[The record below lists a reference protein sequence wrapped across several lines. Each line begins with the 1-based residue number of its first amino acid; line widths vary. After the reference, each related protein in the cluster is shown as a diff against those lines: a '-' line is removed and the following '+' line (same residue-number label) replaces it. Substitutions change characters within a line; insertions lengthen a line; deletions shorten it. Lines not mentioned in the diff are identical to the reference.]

1 MNSPILAR
9 YEQAHRLL
17 KSKRTNSV
25 VRNDTVYPHWV
36 SFTDGSDNNYFWYQK
51 QTAGGKEFRWVDVS
65 GETNEPA
72 FDHALLANLLTE
84 AILKFEESIEDHQET
99 TGLLEKSVQEIN
111 PLDLPLSA
119 VTIGGSKG
127 AVDKENALQISFT
140 AIDKRWVFEP
150 NMASLKD
157 APLEELSGFTSPDGK
172 KIAFTREHNIWIKD
186 LSNDEEKQ
194 LTQDG
199 ADKCVNGESSI
210 GLEDTLLWSCDSQCL
225 LLAQLDTRETKT
237 RHYINYAPLNGS
249 REAELVE
256 STWFYGGDE
265 SIGGWRLF
273 VVNISTGE
281 TQKANHALIP
291 EIVCGI
297 HMDGFLTAG
306 LAWWSADNQ
315 RVFFVDSP
323 RDVRTVRVLE
333 WDTLSG
339 SIRVV
344 FEETDDIAVRLR
356 HDITS
361 PPIIAP
367 LPKTNELVW
376 FSERSGWGHLYLYD
390 LNSGELKH
398 QITGVSA
405 NKEPSANEE
414 PSSNQEPSTNNNW
427 LVHSILHVDSERREL
442 LIQTAGR
449 DPSINPYYR
458 DVCKVNIDS
467 GRLTPILSGNYEHN
481 VYKTIDGQSLDYVRS
496 NFNLLGDV
504 NIRRV
509 YSGGVSSTGQYLIAT
524 RSRVDTAPE
533 TLLID
538 RNGREILTVEAAD
551 TSDLPTDWQWPESV
565 KLKAADGE
573 TDIYAVVFRPPGF
586 SLEQSYPIVD
596 FRASTRGFCALPL
609 GSFVNSKWY
618 GTNYYQAAAMAA
630 LGFVV
635 VCIAGRGT
643 TGRDKTFYTHHYG
656 DLAFS
661 NDFND
666 RVAGIR
672 QLAELYP
679 YMDINRVGITG
690 DENPIN
696 NVIYASLLHSS
707 FYKVTVLHCMGDPR
721 FTVPKIAESTEM
733 AMSKMAPS
741 RTPYP
746 EDCVESFSG
755 KLLLI
760 QGLKDS
766 PPEPSYRLVDA
777 LVKANKDVD
786 MLNVPN
792 MVHMVTPY
800 TLRRE
805 WDYLVT
811 HLMGEEPPV
820 QFLLKA
826 Y

>member
-1 MNSPILAR
+1 MSTPMLTR
-9 YEQAHRLL
+9 YEQAHRIL
-17 KSKRTNSV
+17 KGKRNNDI
-25 VRNDTVYPHWV
+25 VRNDTVYSHW
-36 SFTDGSDNNYFWYQK
+36 SSDADGSGSEYFWYQK
-51 QTAGGKEFRWVDVS
+51 QTATGKEFRWVDVS
-65 GETNEPA
+65 AATNEPA
-72 FDHALLANLLTE
+72 FDHALLANLLTQ
-84 AILKFEESIEDHQET
+84 AIVNFEDPVENHQEI
-99 TGLLEKSVQEIN
+99 TGLQEKNDQVIN
-111 PLDLPLSA
+111 PLDLPLTA
-119 VTIGGSKG
+119 VTIS
-127 AVDKENALQISFT
+127 ASNKEQVLQVSFT
-140 AIDKRWVFEP
+140 AMDKRWLYEP
-150 NMASLKD
+150 DNALLKE
-157 APLEELSGFTSPDGK
+157 APPAQLEGFTSPDGK
-172 KIAFTREHNIWIKD
+172 KIAFSREHNICIRD
-186 LSNDEEKQ
+186 VSSGEEKQ

-199 ADKCVNGESSI
+199 AETCVNGETAI
-210 GLEDTLLWSCDSQCL
+210 GKEDALLWSGDSQSL
-225 LLAQLDTRETKT
+225 LFAQLDRREAKI
-237 RHYINYAPLNGS
+237 RHYINYAPLDGS
-249 REAELVE
+249 LEAELVE
-256 STWFYGGDE
+256 LAWPYAGDE

-273 VVNISTGE
+273 IVDVSTGE
-281 TQKANHALIP
+281 TQKADYPLIP
-291 EIVCGI
+291 EIACGA
-297 HMDGFLTAG
+297 HLDGFLTAG
-306 LAWWSADNQ
+306 LAWWSADKQ

-323 RDVRTVRVLE
+323 RDVRTVRVVE

-339 SIRVV
+339 SIRVL

-367 LPKTNELVW
+367 LPKTNELIW

-398 QITGVSA
+398 QITGASG
-405 NKEPSANEE
+405 
-414 PSSNQEPSTNNNW
+414 NNDW
-427 LVHSILHVDSERREL
+427 LVNSILHVDAERREL

-458 DVCKVNIDS
+458 DLCKVNIDT
-467 GRLTPILSGNYEHN
+467 GLLTPILSGNYEHR
-481 VYKTIDGQSLDYVRS
+481 VYKTIDVQSLDYVRTHY
-496 NFNLLGDV
+496 NLLGDV

-524 RSRVDTAPE
+524 RSRADTAPE
-533 TLLID
+533 SLLID

-551 TSDLPTDWQWPESV
+551 TSDLPTDWQWPEPV

-586 SLEQSYPIVD
+586 SPEQSYPIVD
-596 FRASTRGFCALPL
+596 FLSSTRGGCTLPL
-609 GSFVNSKWY
+609 GSFVNTKFY

-643 TGRDKTFYTHHYG
+643 TGRDKAFYTHHYG
-656 DLAFS
+656 DYAYS

-666 RVAGIR
+666 RIAGIR
-672 QLAELYP
+672 QLAERYP
-679 YMDINRVGITG
+679 YMDINRVGING

-696 NVIYASLLHSS
+696 NVIYASLLHSN

-721 FTVPKIAESTEM
+721 FALPIVTETTEM
-733 AMSKMAPS
+733 AMSNMGLP

-760 QGLKDS
+760 QGLKVS
-766 PPEPSYRLVDA
+766 SIEPSYRLVDA
-777 LVKANKDVD
+777 LVNANKDVD
-786 MLNVPN
+786 MLCVPN
-792 MVHMVTPY
+792 MLHMVTPY
-800 TLRRE
+800 TLRRQ

-811 HLMGEEPPV
+811 HLMGEKPPE
-820 QFLLKA
+820 QFLLTV